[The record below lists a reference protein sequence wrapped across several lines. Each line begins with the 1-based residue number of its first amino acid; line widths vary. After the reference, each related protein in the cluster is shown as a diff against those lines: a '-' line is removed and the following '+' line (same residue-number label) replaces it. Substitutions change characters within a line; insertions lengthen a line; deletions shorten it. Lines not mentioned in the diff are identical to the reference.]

1 MFGLE
6 TIELFAFIVGI
17 FAVVSFIGNLYMCC
31 KIKCL
36 RQKIDSIEK
45 IGRLAKLECPR
56 LEAAADSKEEKAQV
70 GVVIDLI
77 SSILDAAG
85 EPEKPKRRLSEK
97 TPSTP

>member
-6 TIELFAFIVGI
+6 PIEILAIIASVLAI
-17 FAVVSFIGNLYMCC
+17 ASILGNMYMCC

-56 LEAAADSKEEKAQV
+56 LKAATDSKEEQAQADIV
-70 GVVIDLI
+70 NDLI
-77 SSILDAAG
+77 SSILDAAAA
-85 EPEKPKRRLSEK
+85 PEKPVRRQLQK
-97 TPSTP
+97 TDTQT